1 MVSMIL
7 NLSHKVLNKMEQ
19 SDAFRFVVLAV
30 VIVNFVGVVIL
41 PPLLYLLGGP
51 TVAQFHPYVDIVWSV
66 LLVAILIYFSK
77 YASSTHTRYF
87 DNKVPAL
94 LIAVYF
100 VTIVII
106 FVLKTVG
113 FPVVY
118 RLATE
123 FAAYDMEMIRMQIW
137 APVTYALYIW
147 QLYILYKVCREKLI

>member
-1 MVSMIL
+1 MIL

-41 PPLLYLLGGP
+41 PPLLYLLGGS
-51 TVAQFHPYVDIVWSV
+51 TIAQFHPYVDLLWSV
-66 LLVAILIYFSK
+66 LLVATLIYYSK
-77 YASSTHTRYF
+77 YTDSTHARYF

-94 LIAVYF
+94 LIALYF
-100 VTIVII
+100 VTIVIV

-137 APVTYALYIW
+137 APVTYALYVW
-147 QLYILYKVCREKLI
+147 QLYVLHSVSQKELV